1 MTAGFL
7 AGYSP
12 LTLSGLGQPSDPE
25 TPPPVSPRC
34 ARDVALRF
42 VAQPEF
48 EDGLGAVQAP
58 AGAGDVHAV
67 FDQVAAGTFDDAGGD
82 RPARGQR
89 ARVVEVLLLVVQVVG
104 GGVGVSALLGS
115 QATAGVFAADRG
127 GDQAGV
133 AGQDLQC
140 FVSDPFLRVWVAF
153 GVEAPGGFPHVLQD
167 VDEVDDDAQVDVP
180 GAGLC
185 GDLLDLVVVAVH
197 EGDPGPGVVGVTTF
211 GLVEHRGDDRS
222 GVRGDAGG
230 QPLAD
235 GAWPGDPCRGVPRCG
250 GGLGDDVARGP
261 WGGDD
266 LEDRADLGHP
276 LAVAFLALGQS
287 GGQVRPGGGL

>member
-104 GGVGVSALLGS
+104 GGVGVAALLGS
-115 QATAGVFAADRG
+115 QATAGGFAADRG

-185 GDLLDLVVVAVH
+185 GAGPQRLGAHHEALAVEGQGQDIAAGQIGQIPGQVELVHV
-197 EGDPGPGVVGVTTF
+197 GRGPPG
-211 GLVEHRGDDRS
+211 
-222 GVRGDAGG
+222 
-230 QPLAD
+230 QLAD
-235 GAWPGDPCRGVPRCG
+235 LTVTQP
-250 GGLGDDVARGP
+250 
-261 WGGDD
+261 
-266 LEDRADLGHP
+266 
-276 LAVAFLALGQS
+276 
-287 GGQVRPGGGL
+287 